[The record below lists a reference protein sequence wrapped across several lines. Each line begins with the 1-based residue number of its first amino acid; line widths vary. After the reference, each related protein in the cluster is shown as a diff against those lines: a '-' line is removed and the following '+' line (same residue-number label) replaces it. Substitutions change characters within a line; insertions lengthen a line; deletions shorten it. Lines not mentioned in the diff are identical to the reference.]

1 MINSVHS
8 ERLCK
13 FFTGGYVFY
22 VCVFLHVK
30 CNASITKTV
39 PGKAGLMLFLFT
51 MAMFGS
57 VSVECLVSFLFGLG
71 LR

>member
-1 MINSVHS
+1 MINS

-22 VCVFLHVK
+22 AHVFLHVK
-30 CNASITKTV
+30 CNVPITKAV
-39 PGKAGLMLFLFT
+39 PGKSGLMLFLLPV
-51 MAMFGS
+51 AMFGS
-57 VSVECLVSFLFGLG
+57 IFVACLVSFLFGLG